1 MTTIATMFRWRNAME
16 KSELPSTTKLVLH
29 ALAGFTNKF
38 GQSCWPGLDVI
49 AERAGLAVRTVSK
62 HLRIAV
68 GMGWVDRWK
77 SRQPHRRWAHCHY
90 RLRVPDGVAVP
101 RAVPPSVEG
110 GDVAKLA
117 ARGASNAT
125 ERPAG
130 DAATVGDG
138 LGAAVDATTSDESYW
153 HEVPTNN
160 PENRKM
166 EKNSLSHT
174 SEVYPGAVSER
185 GEDLQEGDAA
195 ALAAWMRDR
204 VKAIDPECDEPNL
217 RSWAF
222 EIKRMQTDDGRD
234 DRAMVR
240 LFAWALR
247 DKFWKRVI
255 TSPHRLRKHWTEV
268 RRRRNAALEQPV
280 STSGVSAA
288 ASAVDD
294 RLCAHVD
301 ANGVRCTHVATIL
314 GVGVARRGY
323 CRHHVGYY
331 ED

>member
-1 MTTIATMFRWRNAME
+1 MSTTAIMFQWRHAME
-16 KSELPSTTKLVLH
+16 KSELPSVTKLVLH
-29 ALAGFTNKF
+29 TLAGFTNEF
-38 GQSCWPGLDVI
+38 GQTCWPALETI
-49 AERAGLAVRTVSK
+49 AERAGIAVRTASK
-62 HLRIAV
+62 HLRIAREF
-68 GMGWVDRWK
+68 GWVESWK
-77 SRQPHRRWAHCHY
+77 SRQPNRQWAHCHY
-90 RLRVPDGVAVP
+90 RLRDPDGCLGERQAAASS
-101 RAVPPSVEG
+101 RKNGTA
-110 GDVAKLA
+110 AKLA
-117 ARGASNAT
+117 ARGADDAVVS
-125 ERPAG
+125 PSG
-130 DAATVGDG
+130 DSSAAS
-138 LGAAVDATTSDESYW
+138 DAPVVEESYW

-166 EKNSLSHT
+166 EKTSLSNT

-185 GEDLQEGDAA
+185 GEDLQESDAA
-195 ALAAWMRDR
+195 ELAAWMRDR

-247 DKFWKRVI
+247 DKFWKRII
-255 TSPHRLRKHWTEV
+255 TSPHRLRKHWAEV